1 MLIGLFLLVCGCLL
15 YVFIKPASGINTEE
29 VTIASEVPSGK
40 ILQYA
45 KFKRRTRLL
54 LAKRFPSE
62 NTGISQSSLDREA
75 KQNA

>member
-29 VTIASEVPSGK
+29 GTIASEVPFGE

-45 KFKRRTRLL
+45 EYKRRRRLVL
-54 LAKRFPSE
+54 PKGFPSE
-62 NTGISQSSLDREA
+62 NTGLSQTSLDREA